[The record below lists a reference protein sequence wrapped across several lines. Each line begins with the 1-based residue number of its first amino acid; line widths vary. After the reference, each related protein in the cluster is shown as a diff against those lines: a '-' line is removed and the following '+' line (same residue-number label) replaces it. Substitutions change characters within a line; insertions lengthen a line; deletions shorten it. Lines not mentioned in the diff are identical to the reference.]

1 MSNRSWVRALS
12 ASAAIAINR
21 VNYAYLISIIQLGI
35 APVHHP
41 CLIVADFLILCA
53 IPTTPLV
60 VCSIWPPGCPHLLK
74 FIMAYLVCIRIP
86 LVFYLSPTYFVR
98 SYVCAHTTLYAHH
111 HLPFYLCR
119 HGLYSGFR
127 VPVGCVSLLVSLGSG
142 VIHLLIWGV
151 FFWCQ
156 SMHSF
161 SLLVSFAAASQIITD
176 HAC

>member
-35 APVHHP
+35 APVHP

-60 VCSIWPPGCPHLLK
+60 VCSIRHPGGPHLLK
-74 FIMAYLVCIRIP
+74 FIMAYLVRIHIP

-111 HLPFYLCR
+111 HLPFYMCR
-119 HGLYSGFR
+119 YGLYSGFR
-127 VPVGCVSLLVSLGSG
+127 VPVGCCILARLFRFSG
-142 VIHLLIWGV
+142 VIHLLIWG
-151 FFWCQ
+151 FFCVSQCIPFPCW
-156 SMHSF
+156 F
-161 SLLVSFAAASQIITD
+161 RLLQRRKL
-176 HAC
+176 